1 MPHREPPFT
10 ESDLVS
16 LAKCLAGAATHVEFS
31 SLFRDA
37 GLREQAVEAGL
48 SKWQRIYNAFAHAQN
63 STQTGNL
70 IMKFVQTVL
79 APRRFVQGAES
90 FDTHRSEVNHLL
102 AFRGW
107 HLHDNGKFGRVS
119 QASTIDEAKARANRL
134 RVELERRHVHPDV
147 LSFCRAELLQENFFH
162 AVLEATKSVSEK
174 IRVKSGLK
182 GDAGELAMK
191 ALSSGQA
198 GMPFLAFNALNTDTE
213 KSEQSGLMNLF
224 VGMFG
229 AFRNTT
235 AHGAKIS
242 WIITEQDALDLLTMV
257 SLLHR
262 RLDASTVTGRK
273 V

>member
-1 MPHREPPFT
+1 MAHREPPFS
-10 ESDLVS
+10 ESDLS
-16 LAKCLAGAATHVEFS
+16 ALAKCLAGAATHSEFS

-37 GLREQAVEAGL
+37 GLPEQTPTDGTP
-48 SKWQRIYNAFAHAQN
+48 KWMRIYNAFAHAQN

-79 APRRFVQGAES
+79 APRRFVQGTES
-90 FDTHRSEVNHLL
+90 YDIYRNEVNQLL

-107 HLHDNGKFGRVS
+107 HLYENGKFGKVS
-119 QASTIDEAKARANRL
+119 SATTIDEAKARAGRL
-134 RVELERRHVHPDV
+134 RAELERRHVHPDV
-147 LSFCRAELLQENFFH
+147 LSFCRAELLQDNFFH

-174 IRVKSGLK
+174 IRIKSGLK
-182 GDAGELAMK
+182 GDAGELATK

-198 GMPFLAFNALNTDTE
+198 GMPFLAFNMLSNDTE

-242 WIITEQDALDLLTMV
+242 WNITEHDALDLLTLV

-262 RLDASTVTGRK
+262 RLDASIVTGRQI
-273 V
+273 